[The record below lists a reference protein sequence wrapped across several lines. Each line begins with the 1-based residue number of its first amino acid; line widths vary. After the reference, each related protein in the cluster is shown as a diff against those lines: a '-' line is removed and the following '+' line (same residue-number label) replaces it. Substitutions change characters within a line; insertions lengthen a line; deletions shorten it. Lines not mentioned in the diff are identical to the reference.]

1 VVERGASK
9 TAGSEFGDCHAL
21 ERLSPVGFDVPPAAP
36 WSLAIRKSES
46 VAGPKAQAPNAFA
59 RRGMG
64 RAFSPRA
71 FVIINLGRWPR
82 LVWSRAFGPVDARNA
97 NMDQFTPAASS
108 AEGAD
113 WPNSSVQPGRPHHNL
128 AASHLPLCRTRKSIT
143 GFGQQSASRQGCS
156 REEIGSPV
164 VSLVPRSTTG

>member
-1 VVERGASK
+1 VVEQGASK

-71 FVIINLGRWPR
+71 FVIINLGRWPG

-108 AEGAD
+108 AG
-113 WPNSSVQPGRPHHNL
+113 
-128 AASHLPLCRTRKSIT
+128 
-143 GFGQQSASRQGCS
+143 GQIGQTPACS
-156 REEIGSPV
+156 RDGRTTISPLRTCL
-164 VSLVPRSTTG
+164 SAERESP